1 MIWLSGAAGWVQKFF
16 LEQELFPRRVLSL
29 IIILFPPRSLCS
41 NSRRLHFLFSLFFSK
56 QYILLRKVLS
66 PIHDVKGEIIL
77 IITREG
83 LYSTRKVVKLIEM
96 KFKMSNKN

>member
-1 MIWLSGAAGWVQKFF
+1 MGPKVLPRTGTFSAESFVFNYHSLLS
-16 LEQELFPRRVLSL
+16 PRDPFVLTLVVS
-29 IIILFPPRSLCS
+29 IF
-41 NSRRLHFLFSLFFSK
+41 FSLFFSFSK

>member
-1 MIWLSGAAGWVQKFF
+1 MGPKVLPRTGTFSAESFVFNYHSLLS
-16 LEQELFPRRVLSL
+16 PRDPFVLTLVVS
-29 IIILFPPRSLCS
+29 IF
-41 NSRRLHFLFSLFFSK
+41 FSLFFFSK

-83 LYSTRKVVKLIEM
+83 LYSTRKVVKLIEV